1 MLLFVEIKSWYSLGN
16 LQICIFNRRR
26 QWHPTPVLLPGK
38 SHGQRSLVGCSPWG
52 RWGSDTTERLHF
64 HFSLSCIGEGH
75 GNPLQCSCLENP
87 RDGGAWWAA
96 VYGVA
101 QNRKRLKWLS
111 SSSSQFWL
119 KSPGQYYLTG
129 INRIFTWN
137 PLSHS
142 TSHYLS
148 FQVLV
153 LCINFFLLDLS
164 VSKIQ
169 WQVFSCD
176 FWLEWFQ
183 KIIIVEQGLLSYLLC
198 DRSKAVTNSC
208 INSIQFSSSVV
219 SDSLQPH
226 ESQHTRP
233 PCPSPTPRVHS
244 NSTSIKSV
252 IPSNHLILW
261 HPLLLLPPIPPSIR
275 VFVHLQWV
283 NSSHEVD
290 KVLEFQLQH
299 QSFQWTPK
307 TDLL

>member
-164 VSKIQ
+164 IMCPKYSGRY
-169 WQVFSCD
+169 S
-176 FWLEWFQ
+176 L
-183 KIIIVEQGLLSYLLC
+183 
-198 DRSKAVTNSC
+198 VTFGWSG
-208 INSIQFSSSVV
+208 F
-219 SDSLQPH
+219 
-226 ESQHTRP
+226 R
-233 PCPSPTPRVHS
+233 
-244 NSTSIKSV
+244 K
-252 IPSNHLILW
+252 
-261 HPLLLLPPIPPSIR
+261 
-275 VFVHLQWV
+275 
-283 NSSHEVD
+283 
-290 KVLEFQLQH
+290 
-299 QSFQWTPK
+299 
-307 TDLL
+307 